1 MLSSYGHGYGQSSYH
16 IILVP
21 KYRRRAFA
29 PPDIERCLRTLIECI
44 ARKEGLRV
52 HTLEVPPTKSMAQVI
67 QLLKG
72 KTAYHL
78 FRVFPELRAM
88 FWRSRL
94 WSRGKFFR
102 SVGSVTD
109 DVIEHYISD
118 SQGKGRRT
126 RPSIRRAP
134 PRVPL
139 RVSAQSTLEA
149 FSSQLQRDATSF
161 RVW

>member
-1 MLSSYGHGYGQSSYH
+1 MLSSYSHSYGQSSYH

-29 PPDIERCLRTLIECI
+29 REDIARCLRILIECI

-52 HTLEVPPTKSMAQVI
+52 HALVVMPDHVHLFLEIPPSKSMAWVI

-78 FRVFPELRAM
+78 FRVFPELRAI
-88 FWRSRL
+88 FRKGHL

-109 DVIEHYISD
+109 DVIEHYILESR
-118 SQGKGRRT
+118 SGQRRP
-126 RPSIRRAP
+126 RPSIQESP
-134 PRVPL
+134 PHSSMMGDV
-139 RVSAQSTLEA
+139 QSTLEA
-149 FSSQLQRDATSF
+149 FTG
-161 RVW
+161 

>member
-1 MLSSYGHGYGQSSYH
+1 MLSSYSHSYGQSSYH

-29 PPDIERCLRTLIECI
+29 RPEIARCLRTLIEGI
-44 ARKEGLRV
+44 VKKEGMTL
-52 HTLEVPPTKSMAQVI
+52 HALEVMSDHAHAFLDVSPSRSVAQVF

-88 FWRSRL
+88 FRGGHL

-102 SVGSVTD
+102 SVGEVTAD
-109 DVIEHYISD
+109 AIEHYILE
-118 SQGKGRRT
+118 SQGTGRCS
-126 RPSIRRAP
+126 RPSIQGAP
-134 PRVPL
+134 PPANAERDV
-139 RVSAQSTLEA
+139 QSTLDA
-149 FSSQLQRDATSF
+149 FAG
-161 RVW
+161 